1 MNYLSNNFKYNFIN
15 FYIRGKEKFYIIDNI
30 NSSSNNIPF
39 NNEYAISSFMTGFI
53 SNFKTMLVPKDYQD
67 YIGVQ
72 RSSISYNN
80 NLLKVN
86 NIVSFIP
93 KTISEVWIKNRLSF
107 FLFYDFIII
116 FRHIV
121 LLLMEIFTYF

>member
-1 MNYLSNNFKYNFIN
+1 
-15 FYIRGKEKFYIIDNI
+15 
-30 NSSSNNIPF
+30 
-39 NNEYAISSFMTGFI
+39 MTGFI

-80 NLLKVN
+80 NLLKVK

-93 KTISEVWIKNRLSF
+93 KTISEVWIKNLISF
-107 FLFYDFIII
+107 FLILHNF
-116 FRHIV
+116 
-121 LLLMEIFTYF
+121 